1 MKRFFV
7 LVLCLLI
14 PDLQGE
20 PHIYTGD
27 RIAIVGNTFAD
38 QLRIHGYLET
48 LLRQRLDVSVRNLGW
63 AGDMLSARDRPTGFA
78 TEEST
83 LTDHKTDLIIAC
95 FGMGESFAGEPG
107 LPRFKSDLE
116 SFILSHSGKKYNGES
131 EVRLI
136 LVSPI
141 ANEDLGKLTHALEKR
156 NAELEA
162 YTKVMGE
169 VAANAQVPFIDLF
182 KPSRKLMGDRS
193 GPHLTVNGITLNQL
207 GYWAICNVFY
217 EQLADEIRNPWEIII
232 DANDLK
238 GNSDGVEVSEISTEK
253 NGINFEVIEQSA
265 PSLLPP
271 GDNDLPSQLEVLRDR
286 LKVTNLEAGEYTLSV
301 DGIEIVTAKHDQ
313 WAKGIAVD
321 ASPSHEE
328 SEVLREAINDKNL
341 QFTYGWKALNQVH
354 IVGER
359 KHSPSGQALP
369 EELIEFYKL
378 AEDREASL
386 SKYKINLPKKRQW
399 RLAPAKKD

>member
-7 LVLCLLI
+7 LALYMLI
-14 PDLQGE
+14 PDVQGE
-20 PHIYTGD
+20 PHIYAGD
-27 RIAIVGNTFAD
+27 RIAFVGNTFAD

-63 AGDMLSARDRPTGFA
+63 AGDMLTARDRPTGFA

-116 SFILSHSGKKYNGES
+116 SFIHSHSGKKYNGES

-141 ANEDLGKLTHALEKR
+141 ADEDLGKLTPALKKR
-156 NAELEA
+156 NTELGA

-182 KPSRKLMGDRS
+182 KPSRKLMGDRG
-193 GPHLTVNGITLNQL
+193 GPHLTVNGVTLNQL

-217 EQLADEIRNPWEIII
+217 EQLVDEIRNPWEINI
-232 DANDLK
+232 DANALK
-238 GNSDGVEVSEISTEK
+238 GNSDGVELSAIQTE
-253 NGINFEVIEQSA
+253 NHAMNFEVIEQSV

-271 GDNDLPSQLEVLRDR
+271 SNMDLPSQLEVLRDR
-286 LKVTNLEAGEYTLSV
+286 LKVTNLDEGEYTLSV
-301 DGIEIVTAKHDQ
+301 GGVEIVTATHDQ
-313 WAKGIAVD
+313 WAKGIAID
-321 ASPSHEE
+321 SSPSHKE

-359 KHSPSGQALP
+359 KHSPSGRALP
-369 EELIEFYKL
+369 QELIKFYTL
-378 AEDREASL
+378 AEDREAAL
-386 SKYKINLPKKRQW
+386 SKYKINLPKKRLW